1 MSDTMPKA
9 IKVTVEYD
17 NGLEV
22 QSIGEHAQAFMEAA
36 DFPYPGPR
44 EAKSLSWDRLERI
57 PLGGL
62 FLSIPEKEDE
72 EYPSIAQIKG
82 IVIRPPREET

>member
-1 MSDTMPKA
+1 MSDIMPKA

-36 DFPYPGPR
+36 DFPYPGFLPT
-44 EAKSLSWDRLERI
+44 WNRLERI
-57 PLGGL
+57 PEKGGGNVIEGIVI
-62 FLSIPEKEDE
+62 SPPREKED
-72 EYPSIAQIKG
+72 
-82 IVIRPPREET
+82 